1 MLYCVCHSPYKNV
14 CYTASVSF
22 ETLQVLKTASQFRDK
37 GRSRHSV
44 LLYGHG
50 DGGGGP
56 TYVCESACVVE
67 GGERSIHALKIIV
80 SLLLSL
86 LLFREDMLESL
97 QRMKDVDGLP
107 KYCLYCVVS

>member
-1 MLYCVCHSPYKNV
+1 M
-14 CYTASVSF
+14 SF

-67 GGERSIHALKIIV
+67 GRERSILSLKIIV
-80 SLLLSL
+80 SL

-107 KYCLYCVVS
+107 KYGLL

>member
-1 MLYCVCHSPYKNV
+1 M
-14 CYTASVSF
+14 SF
-22 ETLQVLKTASQFRDK
+22 ETLQILKAVSQFQDK

-56 TYVCESACVVE
+56 TYVCESVVE
-67 GGERSIHALKIIV
+67 RSVGNILALKVITF
-80 SLLLSL
+80 

-107 KYCLYCVVS
+107 KYCSMWLL